1 MPDEYLE
8 RLEGKIRKCL
18 FFYVKIFWNN
28 SVMIVD
34 WYIHKLDSLDH
45 MTYKQDR
52 VIYIFVHDFLMKINE
67 SRRLGMRW
75 LILRKYC

>member
-1 MPDEYLE
+1 
-8 RLEGKIRKCL
+8 
-18 FFYVKIFWNN
+18 
-28 SVMIVD
+28 MIVD
-34 WYIHKLDSLDH
+34 WYIHKLDSFDH

-75 LILRKYC
+75 LTLRKYG